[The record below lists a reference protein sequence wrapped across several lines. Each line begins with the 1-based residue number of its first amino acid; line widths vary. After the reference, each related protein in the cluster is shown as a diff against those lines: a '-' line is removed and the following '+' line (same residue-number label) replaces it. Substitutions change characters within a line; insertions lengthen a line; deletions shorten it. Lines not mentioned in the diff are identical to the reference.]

1 MENQDTKTK
10 ENSTWSKQSE
20 DDQKEGRCRKGDGK
34 DFRNMSNER
43 VKIQP
48 AVKKETEKVAA
59 GTAIGVILMW
69 VVFGILHVAMPEK
82 VPFDYTVILGGLCGG
97 IVAVL
102 NFFTMGIT
110 VQRIVSLENQDA
122 AQRVMRSS
130 YSKRMFLQLVWC
142 IVAITTPYFQFAAG
156 LLPLHFP
163 GAAIKIAGIFGKKK
177 DSSGS

>member
-82 VPFDYTVILGGLCGG
+82 VPFDYCDPGWIMRWYCGSTELFYHG
-97 IVAVL
+97 DY
-102 NFFTMGIT
+102 
-110 VQRIVSLENQDA
+110 RSENRVPGESGRCPESDA
-122 AQRVMRSS
+122 FQL
-130 YSKRMFLQLVWC
+130 LQENV
-142 IVAITTPYFQFAAG
+142 FAAG
-156 LLPLHFP
+156 MVYCSHYNT
-163 GAAIKIAGIFGKKK
+163 IFSVCSRT
-177 DSSGS
+177 SSSAFSRSSH

>member
-10 ENSTWSKQSE
+10 ESSTRSKQSE

-102 NFFTMGIT
+102 NFYHGDY
-110 VQRIVSLENQDA
+110 RSENRVPGESGRCPESDA
-122 AQRVMRSS
+122 FQL
-130 YSKRMFLQLVWC
+130 LQENV
-142 IVAITTPYFQFAAG
+142 FAAG
-156 LLPLHFP
+156 MVYCSHYNT
-163 GAAIKIAGIFGKKK
+163 IFSVCSRT
-177 DSSGS
+177 SSSAFSRSSH

>member
-10 ENSTWSKQSE
+10 ESSTWSKQSE

-69 VVFGILHVAMPEK
+69 VVFVILHVAMPEK
-82 VPFDYTVILGGLCGG
+82 VPFDYTVVLGGLCGG

-156 LLPLHFP
+156 LLPLLFP